1 MRIVLVGPPGAGK
14 GTQAKIVAERLTIP
28 AISTGDIFRA
38 NVGAGTPLGLEAK
51 TYMDAGQL
59 VPDSVTIA
67 MVRDRL
73 SQPDV
78 APGFLLDGFPRNV
91 PQAEELDAILAGM
104 DTKLDVVIELVVD
117 NDEVVKRIAGRRLCR
132 NDSTHIFHVDFNPP
146 REAGV
151 CDICGGELYQR
162 DDDKEET
169 VRERLAVYERE
180 TAPIVGFYAER
191 GLLSTVEATGPLE
204 DVTARILAAL
214 DDA

>member
-14 GTQAKIVAERLTIP
+14 GTQAKIVADRLKIP

-38 NVGAGTPLGLEAK
+38 NVGAGTPLGLEARS
-51 TYMDAGQL
+51 YMDSGRL

-91 PQAEELDAILAGM
+91 PQAEELETILAGM
-104 DTKLDVVIELVVD
+104 DTKLDVVLELVVD

-132 NDSTHIFHVDFNPP
+132 NDSTHIFHVDFNQPSV
-146 REAGV
+146 AGV

-191 GLLSTVEATGPLE
+191 GLLTTIEATGALDE
-204 DVTARILAAL
+204 VTARILTAL
-214 DDA
+214 EDV

>member
-14 GTQAKIVAERLTIP
+14 GTQAKIVADRLKIP

-38 NVGAGTPLGLEAK
+38 NVGAGTPLGLEARS
-51 TYMDAGQL
+51 YMDSGRL

-91 PQAEELDAILAGM
+91 PQAEELETILSGM
-104 DTKLDVVIELVVD
+104 DTKLDVVLELVVD

-132 NDSTHIFHVDFNPP
+132 NDSTHIFHVDFNQPSV
-146 REAGV
+146 AGV
-151 CDICGGELYQR
+151 CDTCGGELYQR

-180 TAPIVGFYAER
+180 TAPIVGFYGER
-191 GLLSTVEATGPLE
+191 GLLTTIEATGSLE
-204 DVTARILAAL
+204 EVTARILAAL
-214 DDA
+214 EDV